1 MEDSRVNL
9 EKVDLIRERLG
20 VSYKEAKEALD
31 QADGD
36 VVQALVFLEDRQ
48 YRLDEKVESEG
59 RKLWDK
65 IKSLIRKGN
74 VTKIRLKKDDRIL
87 AEIPVNVGALGVVG
101 VVAVPPLAILGVAGT
116 LAALATNCT
125 LEIEREDVSIEEHD
139 INTHDIKPD

>member
-1 MEDSRVNL
+1 MEDSLVNL

-20 VSYKEAKEALD
+20 VSYKEAKDALD
-31 QADGD
+31 QANGD
-36 VVQALVFLEDRQ
+36 VVQALVLLEERQ
-48 YRLDEKVESEG
+48 SHLDEKVESEG

-101 VVAVPPLAILGVAGT
+101 VVAVPPLAVLGVAGT

-125 LEIEREDVSIEEHD
+125 LEIEREDGSIEEHD
-139 INTHDIKPD
+139 IKPD

>member
-9 EKVDLIRERLG
+9 DKVDLIRERLG
-20 VSYKEAKEALD
+20 VTYREAKEALD
-31 QADGD
+31 QANGD
-36 VVQALVFLEDRQ
+36 VVQALVLLEDRQ
-48 YRLDEKVESEG
+48 FRLDEKVESEG
-59 RKLWDK
+59 QKLWDK

-101 VVAVPPLAILGVAGT
+101 VVAVPPLAVLGVAGT

-125 LEIEREDVSIEEHD
+125 LEIEREDGTVEEHE
-139 INTHDIKPD
+139 IKPD